1 MNLLNDQLV
10 VTYAVVQLSL
20 HATEHF
26 LRCLDLAP
34 LLSVS
39 LSI

>member
-10 VTYAVVQLSL
+10 VTYAVVELSL
-20 HATEHF
+20 HATELF

-34 LLSVS
+34 FLSAR
-39 LSI
+39 LSA